1 MLFGAILKKYLK
13 VSDRKI
19 LLEKMIHGLSIDST
33 QKNLFLDSLEL
44 LDDAA
49 MESLYK
55 KISNFVLVTEEE
67 NSIKKRS
74 VTQKIY
80 SEIEELENSEKKK
93 TQNSFNILLDSI

>member
-19 LLEKMIHGLSIDST
+19 LLEKMIQGLSIDST

-44 LDDAA
+44 LDDSA

-67 NSIKKRS
+67 NSIRKRS